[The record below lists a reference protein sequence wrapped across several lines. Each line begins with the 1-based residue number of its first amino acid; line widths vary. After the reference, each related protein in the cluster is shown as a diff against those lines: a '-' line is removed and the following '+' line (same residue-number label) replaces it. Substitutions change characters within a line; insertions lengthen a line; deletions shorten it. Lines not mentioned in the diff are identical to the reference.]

1 MLKRGQITFF
11 IVLGIVILVVI
22 AFLFFVKGLYKIPE
36 REKVILVPTQKDPV
50 EKYVESCIIKT
61 ANEALDRIYLY
72 GGYID
77 QTHYIK
83 DYNKIPLFTYT
94 SEDVMYNIQPHLKEI
109 NYRTSEYVKNNL
121 LNCVDFTDFRNQGYN
136 IQDGSSVDK
145 VVLDI
150 QDNKIIFNID
160 YVVDVERSGVK
171 ETYDNFKTFI
181 PSKLGKV
188 FGFMTDI
195 VNEECMGYESSLLS
209 NLEDR
214 AIYEDIVI
222 YRFPL
227 NVGSGINRY
236 ELNSKSDGRSFHFA
250 CQKASLISVAFVEN
264 PSITEI
270 WDSSI
275 INLESGIYEVEI
287 VSMTK
292 SSVELDFKKEN
303 SIIKS
308 VFLSTN
314 GENNWPSITKL
325 DLDDD
330 KRKDLQIDLTFAD
343 GKNVKL
349 VFYKV
354 VAIPPIAVV
363 KVSPSMMNKN
373 ELEDLI
379 FDASDS
385 YGISADITSYEWV
398 VDYYRL
404 DTNQIST
411 RRPIIFF
418 SGIPKRL
425 AKVDPSYGDFGLSV
439 SGLFN
444 NGGTYVARL
453 KIIDANG
460 MENTAISN
468 PFTIFNCN
476 LIGDV
481 RIISPNEGRS
491 YENLPELAWQY
502 EENSR
507 LVGGVKYKVEFKLP
521 GEDSYKDYVGEIY
534 SNKLNLG
541 GIDDYVSNLNNED
554 KDLVGLTGYYDS
566 SSLTTNVNT
575 LKDRWDSLSD
585 GAEIQWR
592 VGAKSFCSNDNE
604 IVWSDEKYFKK
615 KNS

>member
-22 AFLFFVKGLYKIPE
+22 AFLFFIKGLYKIPE
-36 REKVILVPTQKDPV
+36 REKVILAPTQKDPV
-50 EKYVESCIIKT
+50 EKYMESCIIKT

-83 DYNKIPLFTYT
+83 DYNKIPLFTYS
-94 SEDVMYNIQPHLKEI
+94 SEDIMYNIQPHLKEI
-109 NYRTSEYVKNNL
+109 NYRIGEYVKNNL

-150 QDNKIIFNID
+150 QDNKIIFNVD
-160 YVVDVERSGVK
+160 YAIGVERGGVK
-171 ETYDNFKTFI
+171 KTYDNFKTFI

-195 VNEECMGYESSLLS
+195 VNEECMGYESGLLN

-214 AIYEDIVI
+214 AIYEEIKI
-222 YRFPL
+222 YKSPI
-227 NVGSGINRY
+227 NVGSGINKY

-250 CQKASLISVAFVEN
+250 CQKASLISGSFVEN
-264 PSITEI
+264 PSMTEI
-270 WDSSI
+270 RDSST

-287 VSMTK
+287 VSMTE
-292 SSVELDFKKEN
+292 SSVELDFKKGN
-303 SIIKS
+303 YVIKS

-314 GENNWPSITKL
+314 GKNNWPSITKL

-330 KRKDLQIDLTFAD
+330 KRKDLQIDLSYAD

-373 ELEDLI
+373 ELEDLV
-379 FDASDS
+379 FDASGS
-385 YGISADITSYEWV
+385 YGVSADINSYEWV
-398 VDYYRL
+398 VDYYRM

-411 RRPIIFF
+411 RRPISF
-418 SGIPKRL
+418 SSGSPKIL
-425 AKVDPSYGDFGLSV
+425 AKSNPSSGDFGLSV
-439 SGLFN
+439 SSLFN

-453 KIIDANG
+453 KVVDANG

-476 LIGDV
+476 LVGEV
-481 RIISPNEGRS
+481 KIISPIDGRS
-491 YENLPELAWQY
+491 YETLPELVWQY
-502 EENSR
+502 EENGR
-507 LVGGVKYKVEFKLP
+507 MIGGVKYRVEFKLP
-521 GEDSYKDYVGEIY
+521 GESNYRDYFGEIY
-534 SNKLNLG
+534 NNKLDLNG
-541 GIDDYVSNLNNED
+541 VDNYIANLNS
-554 KDLVGLTGYYDS
+554 KDQNLIGLTGYYDS
-566 SSLTTNVNT
+566 SALTANVNT
-575 LKDRWDSLSD
+575 LKDRWVGFSD
-585 GAEIQWR
+585 GTEIWWR
-592 VGAKSFCSNDNE
+592 VGAKSFCSNEDE

>member
-22 AFLFFVKGLYKIPE
+22 AFLFFIKGIYKIPE
-36 REKVILVPTQKDPV
+36 REKVILAPTQKNPV
-50 EKYVESCIIKT
+50 EKYMESCIIKT

-83 DYNKIPLFTYT
+83 DYNKIPLFTYS
-94 SEDVMYNIQPHLKEI
+94 SEDIMYNIQPHLKEI
-109 NYRTSEYVKNNL
+109 NYRISEYVKNNL
-121 LNCVDFTDFRNQGYN
+121 LNCVDFTDFRSQGYN
-136 IQDGSSVDK
+136 IQDGSSVDE

-150 QDNKIIFNID
+150 QDDKIIFNVD
-160 YVVDVERSGVK
+160 YVVDVERGGVK
-171 ETYDNFKTFI
+171 ETYDDFKTFI
-181 PSKLGKV
+181 PSKLGKI

-214 AIYEDIVI
+214 AIYEGIVI
-222 YRFPL
+222 NKFPL

-236 ELNSKSDGRSFHFA
+236 ELNSKSDDRSFHFA
-250 CQKASLISVAFVEN
+250 CQKASLISEAFVEN
-264 PSITEI
+264 PGITEI
-270 WDSSI
+270 GGSSI

-287 VSMTK
+287 VSMTR
-292 SSVELDFKKEN
+292 SSVELDFKKGG
-303 SIIKS
+303 SIIRS

-314 GENNWPSITKL
+314 GENSWPSITKL

-330 KRKDLQIDLTFAD
+330 KRKDLQIDLISAD

-411 RRPIIFF
+411 RRPISF
-418 SGIPKRL
+418 SSGSPKKL
-425 AKVDPSYGDFGLSV
+425 AKNPGSGDFGLSI

-453 KIIDANG
+453 KVIDANG

-476 LIGDV
+476 LVGEV
-481 RIISPNEGRS
+481 RIIDPTEGRS
-491 YENLPELAWQY
+491 YETLPELVWQY
-502 EENSR
+502 EENGR
-507 LVGGVKYKVEFKLP
+507 MTGGVKYKVEFKLP
-521 GEDSYKDYVGEIY
+521 GEDIYKDYVGEIY

-541 GIDDYVSNLNNED
+541 GIDNYVANLNNED
-554 KDLVGLTGYYDS
+554 QDLIGLTGYYDLS
-566 SSLTTNVNT
+566 ALTTNVNT
-575 LKDRWDSLSD
+575 LKDRWVSLSD
-585 GAEIQWR
+585 GSEIWWR
-592 VGAKSFCSNDNE
+592 VGAKSFCSNENE